1 MVTDIEDIYKAT
13 KKYTTMQPS
22 TGSIGS
28 ATNPST
34 IFNHVALTSD
44 VNNRHL
50 YKGNQ
55 QILITGATMKP
66 FNTGISE
73 LANPIG

>member
-1 MVTDIEDIYKAT
+1 MVTYIEDIYKAI

-28 ATNPST
+28 ATTPST
-34 IFNHVALTSD
+34 IFNHVTLTNY
-44 VNNRHL
+44 VNNRYL

-66 FNTGISE
+66 FNTGISD
-73 LANPIG
+73 P

>member
-1 MVTDIEDIYKAT
+1 
-13 KKYTTMQPS
+13 MQPS

-28 ATNPST
+28 AKTPST

-50 YKGNQ
+50 YKGNP

-66 FNTGISE
+66 FNTIISDP
-73 LANPIG
+73 ADTTG